1 MDTALFLVEFP
12 TGEQQAL
19 HWWLVDG
26 GEIIQRGCDA
36 DPIVAAAIP
45 AVSTDDQT
53 VLPIADY
60 MQIALV
66 SSTHS
71 TVRWHNLA
79 GEITEKQAL
88 VAAMIDARSQSLNSD
103 GLHIAAIAGEGG
115 QIITG
120 AIERGLMASG
130 LAHLKSLN
138 IDPDIIAPSG
148 LLIPGDS
155 EHAIQADL
163 GFEMLL
169 RAKQLIAPAE
179 PALINHLT
187 GQGEIHKLDNAV
199 VETALVNAPSQR
211 LVNLRSGLFAKKIRA
226 TVSTRQKRIL
236 VGMIAALL
244 LITLAIPIVQWIK
257 YAGAADAA
265 DEAAL
270 VAAKA
275 ELGQVANIEEAE
287 RQLDERLANESRGNR
302 IYSVPS
308 SALFSAV
315 QAVPAVAVDRLG
327 YRQDGTLSARL
338 SASRNEEINPVLIAL
353 QQNGFTLTATPTT
366 DATGM
371 AKADITL
378 RAP

>member
-1 MDTALFLVEFP
+1 MKFISS
-12 TGEQQAL
+12 Q
-19 HWWLVDG
+19 
-26 GEIIQRGCDA
+26 
-36 DPIVAAAIP
+36 VAAFL
-45 AVSTDDQT
+45 DK
-53 VLPIADY
+53 
-60 MQIALV
+60 
-66 SSTHS
+66 
-71 TVRWHNLA
+71 
-79 GEITEKQAL
+79 G
-88 VAAMIDARSQSLNSD
+88 QSRRNF
-103 GLHIAAIAGEGG
+103 
-115 QIITG
+115 
-120 AIERGLMASG
+120 
-130 LAHLKSLN
+130 K
-138 IDPDIIAPSG
+138 
-148 LLIPGDS
+148 LLIRF
-155 EHAIQADL
+155 L
-163 GFEMLL
+163 G
-169 RAKQLIAPAE
+169 
-179 PALINHLT
+179 
-187 GQGEIHKLDNAV
+187 
-199 VETALVNAPSQR
+199 
-211 LVNLRSGLFAKKIRA
+211 
-226 TVSTRQKRIL
+226 IL